1 MKSSIAQT
9 ATAPYRTRSLD
20 GIARRLLH
28 KQLEQLREGE
38 LILVDHETRRFGSV
52 QTEFPLSV
60 TIEVR
65 EPGFYSDVVF
75 GGSVGAGE
83 AYMAGLWTCSYL
95 TSLVRILLRNRHVL
109 DGMDGGYSLIAA
121 PLRKLIHAVN
131 RNTKSGSRRNIAAH
145 YDLGNDFFRLFL
157 DDTLMYSSAI
167 FATPET
173 GLREASIA
181 KLDLICRKL
190 QLKPTDHLVEI
201 GTGWGGFALHAA
213 AHYGCRITTTTI
225 SQNQFDL
232 ARERVRAAG
241 LADRITILLEDYRE
255 LKGQHD
261 KLVSI
266 EMIEAVGH
274 QYYDSF
280 FRQCAALLK
289 PDGAMLLQ
297 AITIAD
303 QQFASARDEVDFIKR
318 YIFPGSCIPA
328 ITPLLQSATRAS
340 DLKLVHLEDIGPHY
354 ATTLNHWRQNFFNH
368 IEEVRK
374 LGYPD
379 PFIRMWEFYLTY
391 CEGGF
396 IEHVLGDV
404 HMLFMKPLGRG
415 FPPVTVV
422 SPFVHEG

>member
-1 MKSSIAQT
+1 MKSPIAQT
-9 ATAPYRTRSLD
+9 AHAPTRTRRLD
-20 GIARRLLH
+20 GIARNLLH
-28 KQLEQLREGE
+28 KQLAQLREGE
-38 LILVDHETRRFGSV
+38 LVLVDGETQRFGSV
-52 QTEFPLSV
+52 QAGFPLSV
-60 TIEVR
+60 TIQIN

-83 AYMAGLWTCSYL
+83 AYMAGLWTCSDL
-95 TSLVRILLRNRHVL
+95 TALVRILLRNRHVL
-109 DGMDGGYSLIAA
+109 DGMDGGYALIAS

-131 RNTKSGSRRNIAAH
+131 RNTQSGSRRNIAAH

-157 DDTLMYSSAI
+157 DDTLMYSAAV

-201 GTGWGGFALHAA
+201 GTGWGGFAIHAA
-213 AHYGCRITTTTI
+213 ANYGCKITTTTI

-232 ARERVRAAG
+232 AQERIAKAG
-241 LADRITILLEDYRE
+241 QAGRVTVLLEDYRE
-255 LKGQHD
+255 LKGQYD

-274 QYYDSF
+274 HYYAKF

-289 PDGAMLLQ
+289 PDGAMLIQ

-303 QQFASARDEVDFIKR
+303 QQFANARDEVDFIKR

-328 ITPLLQSATRAS
+328 ITPLLQAATRSS
-340 DLKLVHLEDIGPHY
+340 DLKLIHLEDIGPHY
-354 ATTLNHWRQNFFNH
+354 ATTLNHWRQNFFSH
-368 IEEVRK
+368 IDEVRK

-379 PFIRMWEFYLTY
+379 SFIRMWEFYLTY
-391 CEGGF
+391 CEAGF
-396 IEHVLGDV
+396 IERVLGDV
-404 HMLFMKPLGRG
+404 QLLFMKPLRRG
-415 FPPVTVV
+415 L
-422 SPFVHEG
+422 

>member
-1 MKSSIAQT
+1 
-9 ATAPYRTRSLD
+9 
-20 GIARRLLH
+20 
-28 KQLEQLREGE
+28 
-38 LILVDHETRRFGSV
+38 
-52 QTEFPLSV
+52 
-60 TIEVR
+60 
-65 EPGFYSDVVF
+65 
-75 GGSVGAGE
+75 
-83 AYMAGLWTCSYL
+83 
-95 TSLVRILLRNRHVL
+95 
-109 DGMDGGYSLIAA
+109 MDGGYSLIAA

-167 FATPET
+167 FETPET
-173 GLREASIA
+173 SLKEASIA

-213 AHYGCRITTTTI
+213 ANYGCRITTTTI
-225 SQNQFDL
+225 SQNQFGL
-232 ARERVRAAG
+232 AQERIREAG
-241 LADRITILLEDYRE
+241 LADRVTLLLEDYRE
-255 LKGQHD
+255 LKGQYD

-274 QYYDSF
+274 HYYDSF
-280 FRQCAALLK
+280 FRQCASLLK

-328 ITPLLQSATRAS
+328 ITPLLQAATRAS

-354 ATTLNHWRQNFFNH
+354 ATTLNHWRQNFFKN

-396 IEHVLGDV
+396 IERVLGDV
-404 HMLFMKPLGRG
+404 HMLFMKPLRRG

-422 SPFVHEG
+422 PPFVHKG